1 MFQDTTSELFIGSG
15 SKPKEFKI
23 NKGKVRVIA
32 SVEEFW
38 IKFLTKDTE
47 FLDFKQEGEAL
58 EVNISKDSVDI
69 TINIFGLDRCNIFLD
84 AGIMDVSSVSYDSVM
99 SVKSGTMSVHVD
111 KDKVGVISA
120 HVETGVLSNNSE
132 LSQLNIEYKN
142 AFLPYYT
149 GQVSDIELVGDLE
162 GAMCKLNVDS
172 GILDLK

>member
-47 FLDFKQEGEAL
+47 FLDFKQEGEVL

-99 SVKSGTMSVHVD
+99 SIKSGTMSVHVD
-111 KDKVGVISA
+111 KDEVGVISA
-120 HVETGVLSNNSE
+120 HVGTGVLSNKSG
-132 LSQLNIEYKN
+132 LKQLNIEYKN
-142 AFLPYYT
+142 AFLPYYV
-149 GQVSDIELVGDLE
+149 GQIVGIELAGDLE
-162 GAMCKLNVDS
+162 GATSKLNVDT
-172 GILDLK
+172 GVLDLI